1 MVDVATPSGA
11 AMFDGGA
18 QDKKEKKVIEK
29 PEKPDEETYKAAL
42 KKAEK
47 EHAASMEKFVSRSP
61 SLSKL
66 WRSSLSKPAQ
76 VARQPA
82 ATNTDIFFC
91 RMRSKAKSRLQNF
104 QRTLLLGS
112 GNPSSLLN

>member
-1 MVDVATPSGA
+1 MADVATPSGA

-47 EHAASMEKFVSRSP
+47 EHATSMEKFVSQSP
-61 SLSKL
+61 SLPKL
-66 WRSSLSKPAQ
+66 WRSSLSQPAQ

-82 ATNTDIFFC
+82 ATNTDIFC
-91 RMRSKAKSRLQNF
+91 AECD
-104 QRTLLLGS
+104 QR
-112 GNPSSLLN
+112 PS

>member
-1 MVDVATPSGA
+1 MILNNRFFFNFSGGRFLAIMADVATPSGA

-47 EHAASMEKFVSRSP
+47 EHAASMEKFVSQFP
-61 SLSKL
+61 SLS
-66 WRSSLSKPAQ
+66 
-76 VARQPA
+76 
-82 ATNTDIFFC
+82 
-91 RMRSKAKSRLQNF
+91 
-104 QRTLLLGS
+104 
-112 GNPSSLLN
+112 